1 MSFLTP
7 QRFVLMVIPAALLG
21 GYLLA
26 RTRRHRT
33 VLRFS
38 SLEMAEAVAPRASGW
53 RRRLTT
59 GMVLVAG
66 VVLVAAFARP
76 VVAIPVPQEQAAL
89 VLAVDVSL
97 SMDAADVPP
106 SRLAAA
112 QQAAIRF
119 LEIAPDDLRIGLVA
133 FAGTALPVLAPSA
146 DHDLLEEAVGRLGLA
161 EGTVI
166 GEAIFTSLDQL
177 AAVAPHGSAPQA
189 IVVLSDGETTAGRSE
204 LDGAAAAASSAVPVY
219 TIAFDTPDG
228 TVTYQGET
236 IPVPAAAGA
245 LREVADRTGGRFYAT
260 ADESGLS
267 EILSAIGSEVGF
279 ETEER
284 EVADWFA
291 AFGLLLLAAAVA
303 TSTRWFGRVI

>member
-7 QRFVLMVIPAALLG
+7 QRLVLMVIPAALLG

-26 RTRRHRT
+26 RTRRDRT

-38 SLEMAEAVAPRASGW
+38 SLEMAESVAPRVSGW
-53 RRRLTT
+53 RRWLTT

-66 VVLVAAFARP
+66 AVLVAAFARP

-106 SRLAAA
+106 SRLGAA
-112 QQAAIRF
+112 QQAAVRF

-133 FAGTALPVLAPSA
+133 FAGTALPVVAPTP
-146 DHDLLEEAVGRLGLA
+146 DHDLVEEAIGRLGLG
-161 EGTVI
+161 EGTAV

-177 AAVAPHGSAPQA
+177 AADRPDGSVPQA

-204 LDGAAAAASSAVPVY
+204 LEGAAAAAAARVPVY
-219 TIAFDTPDG
+219 TIAFGTADG
-228 TVTYQGET
+228 TVTYEGET

-260 ADESGLS
+260 ADESGLG
-267 EILSAIGSEVGF
+267 EILSAIGSEIGF

-291 AFGLLLLAAAVA
+291 GFGLLLLAAAA
-303 TSTRWFGRVI
+303 AASTRWFGRVI

>member
-1 MSFLTP
+1 
-7 QRFVLMVIPAALLG
+7 MVIPAALLG

-26 RTRRHRT
+26 RTRRDRT

-38 SLEMAEAVAPRASGW
+38 SLEMAESVAPRVSGW
-53 RRRLTT
+53 RRWLTT

-66 VVLVAAFARP
+66 AVLVAAFARP

-106 SRLAAA
+106 SRLGAA
-112 QQAAIRF
+112 QQAAVRF

-133 FAGTALPVLAPSA
+133 FAGTALPVVAPTP
-146 DHDLLEEAVGRLGLA
+146 DHDLVEEAIGRLGLG
-161 EGTVI
+161 EGTAV

-177 AAVAPHGSAPQA
+177 AADRPDGSVPQA

-204 LDGAAAAASSAVPVY
+204 LEGAAAAAAARVPVY
-219 TIAFDTPDG
+219 TIAFGTADG
-228 TVTYQGET
+228 TVTYEGET

-260 ADESGLS
+260 ADESGLG
-267 EILSAIGSEVGF
+267 EILSAIGSEIGF

-291 AFGLLLLAAAVA
+291 GFGLLLLAAAA
-303 TSTRWFGRVI
+303 AASTRWFGRVI

>member
-1 MSFLTP
+1 
-7 QRFVLMVIPAALLG
+7 MVIPAALLG
-21 GYLLA
+21 AYLLA
-26 RTRRHRT
+26 RTRRTRT

-38 SLEMAEAVAPRASGW
+38 SLEMAETVAPGASGW
-53 RRRLTT
+53 RRWFTT
-59 GMVLVAG
+59 GTVLLAG

-76 VVAIPVPQEQAAL
+76 VVAIPLPQEQAAL

-112 QQAAIRF
+112 QQAARRF
-119 LEIAPDDLRIGLVA
+119 LEIAPDGLRIGLVA
-133 FAGTALPVLAPSA
+133 FAGTALPVLAPST
-146 DHDLLEEAVGRLGLA
+146 DHALIEEAIGRLGLG
-161 EGTVI
+161 EGTAV

-177 AAVAPHGSAPQA
+177 AAVGLDGSAPQA

-204 LDGAAAAASSAVPVY
+204 LDGAAAATAAAVPVY
-219 TIAFDTPDG
+219 TIAFGTPDG
-228 TVTYQGET
+228 TVTYQEET

-267 EILSAIGSEVGF
+267 EILSVIGSEVGL

-291 AFGLLLLAAAVA
+291 AFGLLILAAGVA
-303 TSTRWFGRVI
+303 ASTRWFGRVV